1 MEDLRWHYFLGGHCT
16 LSKFQACAYIN
27 RPSSHKPRLQG
38 DEKGGHRITETSATL
53 LRALDTIRQQQ
64 ERIHIHSI
72 TIIIHVYSYVQEN
85 ITTSERTSAVTK
97 TMNCVCVCVC
107 VCVCEGDK

>member
-1 MEDLRWHYFLGGHCT
+1 MCVGGWAPP
-16 LSKFQACAYIN
+16 LSKFQAWVM
-27 RPSSHKPRLQG
+27 G
-38 DEKGGHRITETSATL
+38 KGGHRTSATL

-72 TIIIHVYSYVQEN
+72 LNNNNSCTCCIYVQEN
-85 ITTSERTSAVTK
+85 ITSERTSAVTK

-107 VCVCEGDK
+107 V